1 MRKVLRFLFSKD
13 DAAQVDPETIVVQDA
28 PYAASPVAG
37 KPYPQSMDITF
48 SLASDKKVA
57 PQVRPLFP
65 GTITFLADDS
75 ALGEIPEPSDVALTD
90 QAYAR
95 WKTRGTLM
103 VTICR
108 PGDLAA
114 FRDHFGGVE
123 VVPTIVWY
131 RGIVL
136 TKEFLFTTLLKDLD
150 RVNVCKRAD
159 GDAVPSKHADW
170 PKHAISGFLKGR
182 YRPNLSL
189 GATAEEDDV
198 TKPMPIVADTGS
210 GLFRL
215 IVSCAAR
222 GCPQDAR
229 QAELDDLAPSIDHE
243 DPAHPANGAIPARHV
258 YRLARRHL
266 IDGSDRNVAAKAILA
281 DWPSAPRYFT
291 IRCTRTWRIQ
301 ENVSIHFPQQR
312 MVVKGHE
319 AKTLLADQRLPI
331 HGVFYLAQPPGIPPP
346 SEPHI
351 DVSFHGDMR
360 WINGKE
366 PHVWRKKAKND
377 SLEIDFSEPAANP
390 AHIQLRLP
398 MSSAIVKEP
407 FDAPGGAICTY
418 LSMRRSLRALIDN
431 RITGGRLNF
440 GRGRTSRATSAL
452 IDDAWSATGSELRS
466 RVVANNHP
474 PILVTVQAAGTAAR
488 GQLLPIWEVFFP
500 EKATQ
505 VEAEGNGSVQ
515 HTLGRVVYEIWQSNP
530 DPARNL
536 DSRNNYPDEVV
547 GRGAPGA
554 LVVCGL
560 ATAYAVDGLESA
572 NDSDETAYL
581 DRLANEIVT
590 ALQTGAVLQFWN
602 QRTDFDGLRAREV
615 RVASYGHSLI
625 YRRNLAEKAGIQ
637 VIDQGGTG
645 DCLKSG
651 PQSNQRIEWLGKAQ
665 DIWIAANWD
674 E

>member
-1 MRKVLRFLFSKD
+1 MRNVLRFLFSKD
-13 DAAQVDPETIVVQDA
+13 DAVQVNPETIVVQDA

-37 KPYPQSMDITF
+37 EPYPQSMDITF

-65 GTITFLADDS
+65 GAMTFLGDAD
-75 ALGEIPEPSDVALTD
+75 ATGEFPTPSDVAEEN
-90 QAYAR
+90 YAD

-103 VTICR
+103 VAIR
-108 PGDLAA
+108 KPSDLAA
-114 FRDHFGGVE
+114 LRDQFGSVE

-131 RGIVL
+131 SGIIL
-136 TKEFLFTTLLKDLD
+136 TKEFLFETLVTHLHKDRIYVGSNGGVICPGND
-150 RVNVCKRAD
+150 
-159 GDAVPSKHADW
+159 DW
-170 PKHAISGFLKGR
+170 KKHAISGFLKGK
-182 YRPNLSL
+182 YRPKLSL
-189 GATAEEDDV
+189 RDTPAEDDV
-198 TKPMPIVADTGS
+198 TKPMPIVADTGNS
-210 GLFRL
+210 KFRL
-215 IVSCAAR
+215 IVSCATR
-222 GCPQDAR
+222 GRPQDAR
-229 QAELDDLAPSIDHE
+229 QAELDDLASTLNYE

-301 ENVSIHFPQQR
+301 ENVSMHFPQQR
-312 MVVKGHE
+312 IEVKGHQ
-319 AKTLLADQRLPI
+319 AATSPADQRLPI
-331 HGVFYLAQPPGIPPP
+331 HGVFYLVQPPDKPPP
-346 SEPHI
+346 SEPHV
-351 DVSFHGDMR
+351 DVSFHGNMR
-360 WINGKE
+360 WINGKQ

-377 SLEIDFSEPAANP
+377 SLEIDFSEQADNP

-440 GRGRTSRATSAL
+440 GRGRTSRATSAM
-452 IDDAWSATGSELRS
+452 IDDAWSATGSDLRS
-466 RVVANNHP
+466 KVVANNQP
-474 PILVTVQAAGTAAR
+474 PILVTVPAAGAAAR

-500 EKATQ
+500 QIANQ
-505 VEAEGNGSVQ
+505 VVAGGNGSVQ
-515 HTLGRVVYEIWQSNP
+515 HTLGRVVYEIWQSNL
-530 DPARNL
+530 DPAQHL

-560 ATAYAVDGLESA
+560 ATAYAVDGLEKA
-572 NDSDETAYL
+572 NDSGETAYL
-581 DRLANEIVT
+581 DRLANEIVDV
-590 ALQTGAVLQFWN
+590 LQTGAVLQFWN
-602 QRTDFDGLRAREV
+602 RRTDFDGLRARV
-615 RVASYGHSLI
+615 AGVASYGHSLI
-625 YRRNLAEKAGIQ
+625 YRQTLAGRAGIR

-651 PQSNQRIEWLGKAQ
+651 PQSNQRIKWLEKAQ